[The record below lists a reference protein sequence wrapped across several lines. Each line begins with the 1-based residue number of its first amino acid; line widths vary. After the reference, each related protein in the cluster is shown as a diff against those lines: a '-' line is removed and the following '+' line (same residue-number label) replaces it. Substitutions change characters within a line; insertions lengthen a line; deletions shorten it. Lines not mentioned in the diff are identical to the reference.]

1 MIIVP
6 ENILWFKII
15 MTKQSYQDL
24 GLAAP
29 FCQDWKISTNSWIF
43 IGGMDFLLTGAATGV
58 VFHVKQDE
66 QYF

>member
-6 ENILWFKII
+6 EYILWFKII
-15 MTKQSYQDL
+15 MTKQSYQGMVSL
-24 GLAAP
+24 
-29 FCQDWKISTNSWIF
+29 FCHDWEISTNSKIF
-43 IGGMDFLLTGAATGV
+43 IGGMDFLLTGAPTGV